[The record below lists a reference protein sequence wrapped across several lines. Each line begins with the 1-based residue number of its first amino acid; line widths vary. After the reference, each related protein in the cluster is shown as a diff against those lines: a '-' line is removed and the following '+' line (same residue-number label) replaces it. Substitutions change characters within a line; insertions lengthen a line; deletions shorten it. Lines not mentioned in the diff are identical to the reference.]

1 MRKKYRNLYIS
12 VLHADYNRCCI
23 RMGFPGAGVV
33 VSTQQTETMGLCYR
47 ILWLSTGKRQ
57 WEFATDL
64 EKVEK

>member
-1 MRKKYRNLYIS
+1 MKLEIGDLIQSRYTS
-12 VLHADYNRCCI
+12 I